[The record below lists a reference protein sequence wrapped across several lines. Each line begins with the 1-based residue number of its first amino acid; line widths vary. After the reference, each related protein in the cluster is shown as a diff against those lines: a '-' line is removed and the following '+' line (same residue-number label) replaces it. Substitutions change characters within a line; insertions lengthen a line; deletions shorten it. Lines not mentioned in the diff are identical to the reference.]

1 MQSAPS
7 VTAPRKP
14 PSGHSVR
21 ATARMWI
28 WAAGSVEITAFPLS
42 DRTMKKSWTIILNRR
57 VDPKRIMSYTPF
69 PQRVF
74 HLKPGAQVAQLVE
87 HATENR
93 SVTGSIPVL
102 GTIYSLRFDKIFN
115 RRF

>member
-1 MQSAPS
+1 
-7 VTAPRKP
+7 
-14 PSGHSVR
+14 
-21 ATARMWI
+21 
-28 WAAGSVEITAFPLS
+28 
-42 DRTMKKSWTIILNRR
+42 MKKSWTIILNRR